1 MREEGEKTVS
11 PDTSGDREILRG
23 NSNKSNGDG
32 SGVTPIGRA
41 CLLRLNK
48 PIKKKLAESKRPL
61 RILIRHPAGSE
72 NLSPGA
78 ENVSPGSAMKGK
90 QRFKARVRRYKL
102 LEEV

>member
-23 NSNKSNGDG
+23 NSSKSNGDG

-48 PIKKKLAESKRPL
+48 PIKKKLAESKKPL

-72 NLSPGA
+72 NLSPGS